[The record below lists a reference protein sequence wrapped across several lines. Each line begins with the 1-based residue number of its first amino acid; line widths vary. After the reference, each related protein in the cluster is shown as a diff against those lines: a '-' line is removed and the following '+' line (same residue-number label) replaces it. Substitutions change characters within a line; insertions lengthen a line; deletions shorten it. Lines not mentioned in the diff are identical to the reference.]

1 MSTKHIF
8 WGVFRGGRFIPEDAP
23 AFSIKASKLEGVR
36 VKATFTKPGVK
47 ASASQHGF
55 YRATV
60 LPTIAEWAGYDASDE
75 RELDKIHTALK
86 LRVFGYEDKWGLQVV
101 KSHADY
107 DVEQFSEFLEK
118 VLRWTAEAGLYI
130 PEASGG
136 TE

>member
-8 WGVFRGGRFIPEDAP
+8 WGVFCGGRFIPEDVP

-36 VKATFTKPGVK
+36 VRATFTKPGVK

-60 LPTIAEWAGYDASDE
+60 LPTIAEWAGYDATYQGD
-75 RELDKIHTALK
+75 LDAVHTALK
-86 LRVFGYEDKWGLQVV
+86 LRVFGSEGRKGLEVV

-107 DVEQFSEFLEK
+107 DVEKFSEFLEK

>member
-1 MSTKHIF
+1 MSTKYIF
-8 WGVFRGGRFIPEDAP
+8 SGIVNQGRFIPDDAP
-23 AFSIKASKLEGVR
+23 AYAVRLSKLDGQRVR
-36 VKATFTKPGVK
+36 VTVVRPSMKSTQPQNAY
-47 ASASQHGF
+47 

-60 LPTIAEWAGYDASDE
+60 LPTIAEWAGYDATYQGD
-75 RELDKIHTALK
+75 LDAVHAALK
-86 LRVFGYEDKWGLQVV
+86 LRVFGSEGRKGLEVE

-107 DVEQFSEFLEK
+107 DVEQLSEFLEK